1 MTPPSDRE
9 KEITSALKHTS
20 EETVQAAL
28 RFQHSRSPDDLDI
41 IIRNVLKRDLPEDVA
56 GNAET
61 ATDESRLVEDL
72 GMDSFGTIEV
82 MMTAEE
88 VFGITIANS
97 EMKDV
102 ATIGQ
107 LKQFLLA
114 KMESNH
120 PLAPAPEPAPA
131 SSLS

>member
-1 MTPPSDRE
+1 MTPESDRE
-9 KEITSALKHTS
+9 KEILGALKHTS

-28 RFQHSRSPDDLDI
+28 RFQHTRQPEDLDI
-41 IIRNVLKRDLPEDVA
+41 IIRSVLRRDLPEDVA
-56 GNAET
+56 ANADT
-61 ATDESRLVEDL
+61 ATDESRLMEDL

-102 ATIGQ
+102 STIGQ
-107 LKQFLLA
+107 LKQFLMA
-114 KMESNH
+114 KLESKR
-120 PLAPAPEPAPA
+120 PVTSTAEAAS

>member
-1 MTPPSDRE
+1 MTPESDRE

-28 RFQHSRSPDDLDI
+28 RFQHSRSLDDLNL
-41 IIRNVLKRDLPEDVA
+41 IIRSVLKRDLPEDVA
-56 GNAET
+56 GNADT
-61 ATDESRLVEDL
+61 ATDASRLIEDL

-102 ATIGQ
+102 ATMGQ
-107 LKQFLLA
+107 LKQFLMA
-114 KMESNH
+114 KMESKH
-120 PLAPAPEPAPA
+120 PLAPTPDTAPA
-131 SSLS
+131 ASLS